1 MTFLS
6 KPEDN
11 THSAN
16 TAGICTTFTA
26 YNTINRWTVET
37 KATNHMVP
45 DLSMLH
51 VDSVR
56 QPKNPK
62 NIFLPNGDV
71 SPVTYTR
78 ASTLARGHTITN
90 VFHLPQFKFNL
101 QSVAKLTKEFI
112 FLSFFLTFLY
122 FKNSTV
128 GS

>member
-56 QPKNPK
+56 HLRIQK
-62 NIFLPNGDV
+62 IFFYLMGM
-71 SPVTYTR
+71 S
-78 ASTLARGHTITN
+78 
-90 VFHLPQFKFNL
+90 L
-101 QSVAKLTKEFI
+101 Q
-112 FLSFFLTFLY
+112 
-122 FKNSTV
+122 
-128 GS
+128 